1 MFQNMRVFL
10 IKFQMIDYED
20 KHLHESQEIMME
32 TLSYRITDQL
42 KINQTTIII
51 LLVIG
56 LALNFYLEALIII
69 GLDKL
74 SKYKKK

>member
-1 MFQNMRVFL
+1 
-10 IKFQMIDYED
+10 MIDYED